1 MSIQADRPSFEG
13 RMMRAHGGPTDPDG
27 NAMFQVA
34 GECRPP
40 MGIDAIRSIM
50 SAALARHGIAVPN

>member
-1 MSIQADRPSFEG
+1 
-13 RMMRAHGGPTDPDG
+13 MRAHGGPTDPDG